1 MFKPIFYSLC
11 LLCAC
16 TISAQDQSGKVTIDA
31 GKVTVSGV
39 SAGAQMAH
47 QLHIAYPEV
56 FSGVGMIAGGPFGCA
71 DGSLALAMSRC
82 MGSVKA
88 ALPVPEF
95 INSIH
100 KAAAD
105 GKLGDTS
112 LLVDDRV
119 WIFHGALDT
128 IVAPELSQASASIY
142 TALIKPE
149 QVDYIQDIKA
159 AHTFPTIDKGSDCD
173 KTEAPFIGKCNYD
186 AAGELLQQLYGNL
199 IPLTDAGAVNLTQV
213 ELPGGA
219 DAGLLNTAYLYMPEA
234 CKGTET
240 ACKTHL
246 VLHGCGQS
254 SVQIGEVFIQQ
265 SGYLP
270 WAVSND
276 IILAFPQ
283 VAPAAVNPLACW
295 DWWGYTGTD
304 YRWRNG
310 VQMQLLSNWVQQLSR
325 H

>member
-1 MFKPIFYSLC
+1 MFKRLFCLLC
-11 LLCAC
+11 LLSAS
-16 TISAQDQSGKVTIDA
+16 TISAQDPLGKVTTDI

-71 DGSLALAMSRC
+71 NGSLAIAMERC

-88 ALPVPEF
+88 ELPVPEF
-95 INSIH
+95 INNIH
-100 KAAAD
+100 KASAD
-105 GKLGDTS
+105 GKLGDTN
-112 LLVDDRV
+112 LLADDRV

-128 IVAPELSQASASIY
+128 IVAPELSQASATIY
-142 TALIKPE
+142 TAFIKPE
-149 QVDYIQDIKA
+149 LVDYIQNIKA
-159 AHTFPTIDKGSDCD
+159 AHTFPTLDKGGDCD

-186 AAGELLQQLYGNL
+186 AAGELLQQLYGKL
-199 IPLTDAGAVNLTQV
+199 IPLTGAEAVSLTQV
-213 ELPGGA
+213 ELSGGA
-219 DAGLLNTAYLYMPEA
+219 DAGLLNSAYLYMPEA
-234 CKGTET
+234 CKDTGS

-254 SVQIGEVFIQQ
+254 SAQIGEVFIQQ

-270 WAVSND
+270 WAESND

-295 DWWGYTGTD
+295 DWWGYTSAD

-310 VQMQLLSNWVQQLSR
+310 VQMQLLTDWVQELSR